1 VEQSLTDSVGLV
13 SIAALETLA
22 DLAGAD
28 AVPLMVAAL
37 DHADEEVVTAAMNL
51 LTHFGAEDWIEAHA
65 ERLINHPFWAV
76 RVQVARSAVEVLG
89 ANARPLLAERL
100 AVETEELVR
109 QQLTDLLAEL
119 PVN

>member
-1 VEQSLTDSVGLV
+1 
-13 SIAALETLA
+13 
-22 DLAGAD
+22 
-28 AVPLMVAAL
+28 VPLIVAVL

-65 ERLINHPFWAV
+65 ERLINHSFWAV

-109 QQLTDLLAEL
+109 QQLTGLLAEL